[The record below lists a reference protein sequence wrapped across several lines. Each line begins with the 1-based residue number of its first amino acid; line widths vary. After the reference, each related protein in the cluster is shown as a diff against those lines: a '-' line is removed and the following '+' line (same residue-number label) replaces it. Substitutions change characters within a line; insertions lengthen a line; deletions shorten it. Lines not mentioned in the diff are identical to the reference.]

1 LKSADLDGSN
11 IATLATGISRVMYGL
26 GYEPSTDKI
35 YYGDR
40 NTGTIKRCNTDGSG
54 NEVFYSAAG
63 SSPRGIVFGKK
74 KE

>member
-1 LKSADLDGSN
+1 
-11 IATLATGISRVMYGL
+11 MYGL

>member
-26 GYEPSTDKI
+26 GYEPSTDKLI
-35 YYGDR
+35 MEIEIPD
-40 NTGTIKRCNTDGSG
+40 NKRCNTDGSG